1 MRLGIPGLLL
11 GMSSG
16 HGSAITLYDAVK
28 SATLWSTAIAG
39 IFGMLWLLAT
49 VPDFDRRR
57 PLRSMLEGVRSTV
70 SALIGCFLISL
81 LMLGGLF
88 LLFLWP
94 TSGEG
99 FLLGGLQGVLV
110 GLALA
115 AAISWLER
123 RGWWQRQ
130 ANWPKWEEMARG
142 HRRALFRINP
152 PPAPEDRRQVP
163 TGMF

>member
-1 MRLGIPGLLL
+1 
-11 GMSSG
+11 
-16 HGSAITLYDAVK
+16 
-28 SATLWSTAIAG
+28 
-39 IFGMLWLLAT
+39 
-49 VPDFDRRR
+49 
-57 PLRSMLEGVRSTV
+57 
-70 SALIGCFLISL
+70 LISL

-115 AAISWLER
+115 AAINWLER

-130 ANWPKWEEMARG
+130 ANWPKWEEIRCYLRWFLLF
-142 HRRALFRINP
+142 HRW
-152 PPAPEDRRQVP
+152 Q
-163 TGMF
+163 